1 MGNVKKPG
9 NNKMDRSGTKKLSRA
24 QLAKKAAG
32 IKLLVLDFDGVM
44 TDNMVYVFQDGREA
58 VRCNRSDGL
67 GIGMVRR
74 AGVEVVVIST
84 EANPV
89 VSARCKK
96 LKIECVQN
104 CSDKLAALRNVAG
117 RLGVSMAQTAFVGND
132 VNDLPCLMAVGLAV
146 AVRDCL
152 GDIIPHVHYRTEN
165 IGGHGAVR
173 EICDLL
179 RKSRPASNGKI

>member
-1 MGNVKKPG
+1 MGKTGKQQVAE
-9 NNKMDRSGTKKLSRA
+9 KKLSHS
-24 QLAKKAAG
+24 QLLKKAAA
-32 IKLLVLDFDGVM
+32 IRLLVLDFDGVM
-44 TDNMVYVFQDGREA
+44 TDNAVYVFQDGREA

-96 LKIECVQN
+96 LNIECVQN
-104 CSDKLAALRNVAG
+104 CTDKLAALRSVAG
-117 RLGVSMAQTAFVGND
+117 RLGVAMEQTAFVGND
-132 VNDLPCLMAVGLAV
+132 VNDLPCLVAVGLAA

-152 GDIIPHVHYRTEN
+152 PDILPHVHYRTEN
-165 IGGHGAVR
+165 PGGHGAVR

-179 RKSRPASNGKI
+179 RKSRPAANGKN